1 MNHMRWARRVLIG
14 IPAGLVVIVVLAVF
28 TLNIYLAALPAA
40 TTVRSL
46 GAISVPASFRI
57 TRPFIDYMELH
68 GQRLYVAFASH
79 NLVGVIDTTTNAPI
93 GAIEGLQRVHG
104 VALVPELGL
113 GFATAGNE
121 DMVGV
126 FNLADN
132 QLVKTIPA
140 GTDPDAIIYDEK
152 LHLVYVADHG
162 GKMGTLIDPRTE
174 TSVATIDLGGE
185 PEFCQAD
192 PSSGLIYQ
200 NLEDTSEVVVIDPW
214 IRAVIRRY
222 KLAPGEGPTGLAL
235 DAVNRRLFSTTG
247 NKKLIVLNSDTGE
260 IVADLPI
267 GLLVDGVAYDPG
279 LKRIYTANGIGTMTV
294 IQQDSADRYRVI
306 ENAPTH
312 FGGHSVVVDPVT
324 HRIYVAYFGRVAVY
338 EPTPR

>member
-1 MNHMRWARRVLIG
+1 MTRWARRLIIG
-14 IPAGLVVIVVLAVF
+14 IPAGLVAIAVLAVL
-28 TLNIYLAALPAA
+28 TLNIYLATLPAA

-46 GAISVPASFRI
+46 GAISVPAPFRV

-79 NLVGVIDTTTNAPI
+79 NLVGVIDTTTNRPI
-93 GAIEGLQRVHG
+93 GAIEGLSRVHG
-104 VALVPELGL
+104 VALVPERGL
-113 GFATAGNE
+113 GFASAGKENA
-121 DMVGV
+121 VGV
-126 FNLADN
+126 FNLTDN
-132 QLVKTIPA
+132 QRVKTIPA
-140 GTDPDAIIYDEK
+140 GIDPDAIIYDEK
-152 LHLVYVADHG
+152 LHLVYVADHD
-162 GKMGTLIDPRTE
+162 GKTGTLIDPQTQ
-174 TSVATIDLGGE
+174 TVVATIDLGGE

-192 PSSGLIYQ
+192 PGSGLIYQ
-200 NLEDTSEVVVIDPW
+200 NLEDTSEVVVIDPRM
-214 IRAVIRRY
+214 RAVIRRY

-235 DAVNRRLFSTTG
+235 DAVNRRLFSATG
-247 NKKLIVLNSDTGE
+247 NKKLLVLNSDTGE

-279 LKRIYTANGIGTMTV
+279 LRRIYTANAIGTMTV
-294 IQQDSADRYRVI
+294 IQQDSADRYRVL

-312 FGGHSVVVDPVT
+312 FGGHSVVVDPAT